1 MYWHKKQ
8 QQILK
13 GILHAYFCC
22 LTKKKRSFFSNGFHF
37 FKVFSVACRIKKLQ
51 LSSVLENVC
60 FSNPNIF
67 VFTAILYFFWVKH
80 FTFFLQLRFLLPA
93 QQQQKNVWHFNP
105 RKKKQPTQIPHLFS
119 SWIFC
124 MDFQFVF
131 FSLVLF
137 RIEGMLSSWFG
148 CFICHFFRMVLLFF
162 AVGKDYVECS
172 ILGIGKQVGLEQ
184 WRFSKELAI
193 SQ

>member
-1 MYWHKKQ
+1 MH
-8 QQILK
+8 I
-13 GILHAYFCC
+13 FCC
-22 LTKKKRSFFSNGFHF
+22 LTKKKSFFSNGFHF

-93 QQQQKNVWHFNP
+93 QQKKNVWHFNP
-105 RKKKQPTQIPHLFS
+105 RKKATDTNSTFICF
-119 SWIFC
+119 
-124 MDFQFVF
+124 MDFLYGFSIRFF

-148 CFICHFFRMVLLFF
+148 CFICHFFRMGLLFF
-162 AVGKDYVECS
+162 SLLERIMLSVRFWG
-172 ILGIGKQVGLEQ
+172 LGNRLAWNSGGFLKNLQSV
-184 WRFSKELAI
+184 SK
-193 SQ
+193 